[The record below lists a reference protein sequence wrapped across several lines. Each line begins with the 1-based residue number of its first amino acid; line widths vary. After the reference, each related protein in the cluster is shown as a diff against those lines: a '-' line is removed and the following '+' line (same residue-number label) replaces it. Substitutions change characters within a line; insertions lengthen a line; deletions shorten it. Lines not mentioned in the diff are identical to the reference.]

1 VARMERSVI
10 RANLSFYDRSVPD
23 YAALHPGY
31 SRSVAVLARTMRG
44 IVTVAL
50 SAWRQIAT
58 RPAVTAPP
66 PMQRETVP
74 LSLEAV
80 LTVALVCLRRCDWR
94 CRRAAGDKGRQALDV
109 AVVVFGRSVLRMTPA
124 KARLLAMLL
133 ARLEELRIT
142 RQIGLR
148 IPGTEGWLLA
158 RTRQTGRVVIA
169 LLVHVVTHI
178 VPAVH
183 SAFAAEEGSRL
194 PELFLRGGDQAQ
206 IMLRMLEIALLGNRI
221 PGRLGVARKLQVFLG
236 NVGRGASHFDIRSV
250 RFVHPRERIV
260 TLAVVAP
267 PHTLVWL
274 VSHD

>member
-1 VARMERSVI
+1 MAGSGRPRW
-10 RANLSFYDRSVPD
+10 
-23 YAALHPGY
+23 LHPGY
-31 SRSVAVLARTMRG
+31 SRLISVLART
-44 IVTVAL
+44 ITVAL
-50 SAWRQIAT
+50 SALRQIAT
-58 RPAVTAPP
+58 RPAVTAAP
-66 PMQRETVP
+66 PMQRETVA

-80 LTVALVCLRRCDWR
+80 LTITLVCLRRCDLR
-94 CRRAAGDKGRQALDV
+94 RRRAAGDEGRQALDV
-109 AVVVFGRSVLRMTPA
+109 AVVVFRRSVLRMTPA
-124 KARLLAMLL
+124 KALLFAELL

-158 RTRQTGRVVIA
+158 RARQTGRLVIA

-178 VPAVH
+178 VPAVY
-183 SAFAAEEGSRL
+183 SAFAAEERGRL
-194 PELFLRGGDQAQ
+194 PELFLRGGDQAE

-221 PGRLGVARKLQVFLG
+221 PGRLGIARKLQVFLG

-260 TLAVVAP
+260 TLAVAP
-267 PHTLVWL
+267 PHTLLVLL

>member
-1 VARMERSVI
+1 MQSV
-10 RANLSFYDRSVPD
+10 S
-23 YAALHPGY
+23 
-31 SRSVAVLARTMRG
+31 VLARAMRG
-44 IVTVAL
+44 IVTVTLL
-50 SAWRQIAT
+50 SALRQIAT
-58 RPAVTAPP
+58 RRAMTAAP
-66 PMQRETVP
+66 PMQRETVA
-74 LSLEAV
+74 LSFVAV
-80 LTVALVCLRRCDWR
+80 LTVALVCRRRCDLR
-94 CRRAAGDKGRQALDV
+94 CRRAASDEGRQALDI
-109 AVVVFGRSVLRMTPA
+109 AVVVFGGSVLRMTTA
-124 KARLLAMLL
+124 KVLLF

-148 IPGTEGWLLA
+148 IPGTESRLLA
-158 RTRQTGRVVIA
+158 RARQAGWLVIA
-169 LLVHVVTHI
+169 LLVHVVMHI

-194 PELFLRGGDQAQ
+194 PELFLRGGDQAE

-236 NVGRGASHFDIRSV
+236 NMGRGASHFDIRSV
-250 RFVHPRERIV
+250 RLVHPRERIV